1 MCNVCEKSVNSDF
14 LSGRLKQSA
23 ICSKPLI
30 QAKNKIQNVNLS
42 RHPKTSGSKGNQE
55 IMESNTKDGR
65 TAEQQN
71 SGENES
77 GDSGEERK
85 PTFKVKQGTAQNSH

>member
-1 MCNVCEKSVNSDF
+1 M
-14 LSGRLKQSA
+14 SGRLKQSA

-65 TAEQQN
+65 TGVRMNQGIQ
-71 SGENES
+71 GKKENQPS
-77 GDSGEERK
+77 K
-85 PTFKVKQGTAQNSH
+85 